1 MKTYVL
7 QTIWL
12 PDCSKLVINHIM
24 TITSQFANMT
34 SSSNVFDV
42 ALFRLRSLATG
53 PSFMT
58 ISLLVLELWQ
68 FCFIRDWPEIRKLET
83 PQPELC
89 PISGDC
95 SKLEIP
101 NFARKSLM
109 KCYSMQKNA
118 FYHFWVIK
126 GKTTGGTGRGVK
138 LTLSPRLY
146 PGTIYWVITH
156 CIFVVIGV
164 EGALI
169 KRDFILWVWLVTFLM
184 FFGYVFCLFI
194 YLSLFIGLFSWVSE
208 FNFACFGHFQNTKT
222 WLYDQQNLSPVC
234 YTGCSIESGR
244 TYFREWYSLRGR
256 EGGICSWF
264 LFNSCA
270 SLKRSLQRNLQKNGC
285 IYWSLD

>member
-1 MKTYVL
+1 ML
-7 QTIWL
+7 QIGHKSYNDNNVTICQHDIIVKRFWRCIVSL
-12 PDCSKLVINHIM
+12 AKFSYWPKFHDNIITGSGVM
-24 TITSQFANMT
+24 TI
-34 SSSNVFDV
+34 
-42 ALFRLRSLATG
+42 LFYKGLTRN
-53 PSFMT
+53 
-58 ISLLVLELWQ
+58 
-68 FCFIRDWPEIRKLET
+68 PEIGNT
-83 PQPELC
+83 QPELC

-95 SKLEIP
+95 SKLETP

-126 GKTTGGTGRGVK
+126 GKTTGGRGRGVK
-138 LTLSPRLY
+138 LTPSPRLY

-164 EGALI
+164 EEALI

-184 FFGYVFCLFI
+184 FFGYVFCLFV

-256 EGGICSWF
+256 EGGICTWF

-270 SLKRSLQRNLQKNGC
+270 SLKRSLQRNLQKMVLFIDLLINE
-285 IYWSLD
+285 